1 VKIFYSESKQFLKC
15 VKDIWDNILIY
26 ISTNPFICKTNE
38 NAFGKANL
46 CMGENPSYK
55 K

>member
-1 VKIFYSESKQFLKC
+1 

-26 ISTNPFICKTNE
+26 SLTNPFICKTNE

-55 K
+55 KWFAEFINPKSIN